1 MAKNKNPFGI
11 VTCLMIDAGSLLGAQ
26 PEISAMIPTCLP
38 FHVT

>member
-26 PEISAMIPTCLP
+26 PEFQL
-38 FHVT
+38 